1 MSKFFISKGFKG
13 TRGFR
18 LKPKSK
24 VDQALSIAKSNKK
37 KLSTVAEMQLT
48 VTENAETAFNATPI
62 VKYLL
67 PAGSDLK
74 TMMTSVQLR
83 GIIKRNVASDAID
96 DYRFDLVLDREPAG
110 TAVTPLLVYGSASPE
125 LGDFKNI
132 NLLRRFKILRTM
144 IGAFGESG
152 NGVSHKVIEWFV
164 KLNLIA
170 ECKSAGFSQANITK
184 NALYLIYWTTSG
196 ANQPTIKCQTRIHC
210 RDA

>member
-1 MSKFFISKGFKG
+1 MSQKKRKRIFVQTIFP
-13 TRGFR
+13 
-18 LKPKSK
+18 KPKSK

-48 VTENAETAFNATPI
+48 ATVNAETAFNATPI
-62 VKYLL
+62 IKYVL
-67 PAGSDLK
+67 PVGEGLK
-74 TMMTSVQLR
+74 TLMTSVQCR
-83 GIIKRNVASDAID
+83 GIIKRNVASDSID
-96 DYRFDLVLDREPAG
+96 DYRLDLVLDREPAG
-110 TAVTPLLVYGSASPE
+110 TEVTPLLVYGTANPE

-152 NGVSHKVIEWFV
+152 NGVSHRVINWFV

-170 ECKSAGFSQANITK
+170 ECKSAGFSQANISK
-184 NALYLIYWTTSG
+184 NAIYLIYWTTSG
-196 ANQPTIKCQTRIHC
+196 ANQPTIKCQIRVHC